1 MSTDKVLA
9 VAHRVIEQNKELL
22 RNLADSDT
30 ALRLLILSDLHLEFR
45 APQPN
50 YVCEPCGVR
59 YGQQAWPW
67 APPVRFQPGRCGVC
81 FQETNVASPVECGD
95 LGNDWNLDLP
105 AADKY
110 DIVILAGDI
119 HTQGRAIAWA
129 AKTFP
134 DKEII
139 YVVGNHEFYGA
150 HINKMMMQL
159 HEEAKAFP
167 NIYLLDNN
175 SAVIGGVR
183 FIGCTLW
190 TDFKLHGDSMES
202 IGRCMHDAADCMLDF
217 RAITFGSTGWMRPG
231 DSVKLHLVSL
241 QYLRDELA
249 KPFDGKT
256 VVVTH
261 HLPSMRSVATRFEKD
276 ILSAAFASNL
286 DDLIAQV
293 DGLWIHGHTH
303 DSFDYN
309 VDRCRVLCN
318 PRGYPQSSSIKSSYE
333 NAAFRSDLIVEVMP

>member
-1 MSTDKVLA
+1 MSSVMDV
-9 VAHRVIEQNKELL
+9 VRRVIAQNEELL
-22 RNLADSDT
+22 RRLAAGDS

-45 APQPN
+45 APQPS
-50 YVCEPCGVR
+50 YACEPCGVR
-59 YGQQAWPW
+59 YGQQAWPMK
-67 APPVRFQPGRCGVC
+67 PLVLFKPGRCGVC

-105 AADKY
+105 AADAY
-110 DIVILAGDI
+110 DVVILAGDI

-129 AKTFP
+129 TKTFQN
-134 DKEII
+134 KYII
-139 YVVGNHEFYGA
+139 YVIGNHEFYGA
-150 HINKMMMQL
+150 HISKMMMQL

-167 NIYLLDNN
+167 NVYLLDNS

-202 IGRCMHDAADCMLDF
+202 VGRCMNDARECMPDF
-217 RAITFGSTGWMRPG
+217 RVIRSGDTGKMLTPM
-231 DSVKLHLVSL
+231 DTVAMHQSSVAA
-241 QYLRDELA
+241 LRDELA

-256 VVVTH
+256 VVITH
-261 HLPSMRSVATRFEKD
+261 HMPSMRSVASRYIKD
-276 ILSAAFASNL
+276 PVSAAFASSL
-286 DDLIAQV
+286 DEIIALV

-303 DSFDYN
+303 DSFDYQI
-309 VDRCRVLCN
+309 DRCRVICN

-333 NAAFRSDLIVEVMP
+333 NAAFRSDLIIEVG